1 MIALKR
7 FLIGFVAALAMWFAF
22 GFFSA
27 QRACAHD
34 PRFVCS
40 PRSASDAVAI
50 PDPSKSWAFYGHL
63 VPGQDDIFTFRVTR
77 WIDEPWNL
85 LVDVR
90 DRATP
95 TWPEAELRTSQGRTI
110 SQLRISNERTFYEPF
125 SRETYIISPTPRV
138 RLGPGDYSVIVTMHG
153 PPNREQ
159 RYVMA
164 IGEAERFGIG
174 EIPYVLGAIHRIRAR
189 DY

>member
-1 MIALKR
+1 LIALKR
-7 FLIGFVAALAMWFAF
+7 FTLGVAAALALWFAF

-27 QRACAHD
+27 QRACAHE

-40 PRSASDAVAI
+40 PRSASDAIAI
-50 PDPSKSWAFYGHL
+50 PDPSRSWAFYGHL
-63 VPGQDDIFTFRVTR
+63 VPGQNDVFTFRAPQALVV
-77 WIDEPWNL
+77 PWNL

-90 DRATP
+90 DRAIP
-95 TWPEAELRTSQGRTI
+95 TRPQAVLRTSEGRAI
-110 SQLRISNERTFYEPF
+110 AQLRVSGRRTFYEPF
-125 SRETYIISPTPRV
+125 SRETYIMSPTPRL
-138 RLGPGDYSVIVTMHG
+138 RLGPGNYCVVVTMRG
-153 PPNREQ
+153 STKREQ

-174 EIPYVLGAIHRIRAR
+174 EFPYVLGAIHRIRAR